1 MAKKVIVL
9 DAETTGL
16 NAKNDEILQLTILSG
31 DGDVLFDEFIRP
43 TKHTSWPEAE
53 KIHHINYERVKDCEP
68 LATYKKT
75 ISDIISSADV
85 IVGYNH
91 SFDMA
96 FLEAA
101 GIPSDPKKNYDLML
115 EFSQLRG
122 EWDKEYNHYRWYKLK
137 ECADYF
143 GYNWGTESTHN
154 SLADCK
160 ATLYCYKKMLAGETK
175 EGGGKNKRQ
184 HPSTFRGSFSS
195 TGRRTKLALVALPMV
210 AILLL
215 GVAFSF
221 FFHPQQT
228 NKRKITTVTKSSLQK
243 VLDVSDFSTLEF
255 RYGSVAQ
262 ALDDKGKVKYYVS
275 YNGTVQI
282 GINFE
287 KIAKSVSVDNTNKI
301 VTLTLPQPSVQSPIV
316 NVDTLEYI
324 FVKEKYNKPGLTDE
338 ALKVCQQ
345 DLSNEIQNNKE
356 IFDIAKEN
364 AKSAITQLLD
374 PWLKQLG
381 DEYELV
387 IK

>member
-221 FFHPQQT
+221 FFHPQ
-228 NKRKITTVTKSSLQK
+228 